1 MKALADRLVKEL
13 RIDPK
18 QATGGA
24 ALLFKA
30 ARDKLGDAEFTK
42 MLGKVDGLDDLMR
55 QAPQSGGLGRLFGG
69 LASAVGGGD
78 AAIIAS
84 IVSGFGRLGL
94 TQEHARAFVPVM
106 LDYLRGEVGRKNTD
120 KLEKALR
127 G

>member
-1 MKALADRLVKEL
+1 MKALADRLVREL

-55 QAPQSGGLGRLFGG
+55 QAPQSGGLGKLFGG

-78 AAIIAS
+78 AAIIAG
-84 IVSGFGRLGL
+84 IVSGFSRLGL